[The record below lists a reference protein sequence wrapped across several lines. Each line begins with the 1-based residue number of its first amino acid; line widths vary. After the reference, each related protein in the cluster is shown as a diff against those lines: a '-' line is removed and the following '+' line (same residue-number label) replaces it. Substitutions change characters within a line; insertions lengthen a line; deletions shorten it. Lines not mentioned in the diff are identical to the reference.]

1 MLENPWIEYQNSLM
15 NVIKQSELAGK
26 SELEKAVG
34 PLAGITPEQERILR
48 EHFKNTVESNKELQ
62 NKAIRFDA
70 GKTDWSLVPWDSV
83 EEIVKVLEFGKVK
96 YAAWNWSSNGGFKYM
111 RVFNSTMRH
120 LLAWARGEDKDPE
133 SGLSHLSHAAC
144 NLLFIIYFVK
154 HKDKYSSND
163 DRNVWEKLLE
173 LNKPF

>member
-15 NVIKQSELAGK
+15 NVLKQPELAGK
-26 SELEKAVG
+26 SELEKVVG
-34 PLAGITPEQERILR
+34 PLPSLTSEQKRALQER
-48 EHFKNTVESNKELQ
+48 FQNTVESNKELQ

-154 HKDKYSSND
+154 HKDKYKDND
-163 DRNVWEKLLE
+163 DRALKN
-173 LNKPF
+173 

>member
-1 MLENPWIEYQNSLM
+1 MSENPWIEYQNSRM
-15 NVIKQSELAGK
+15 NVIKHPAAVQQI
-26 SELEKAVG
+26 ELEKVVG
-34 PLAGITPEQERILR
+34 PLACPSPELEKQLQDQVRRI
-48 EHFKNTVESNKELQ
+48 VESNRENAVLS
-62 NKAIRFDA
+62 NAAIKHDA

-133 SGLSHLSHAAC
+133 SGLSHIAHAGC
-144 NLLFIIYFVK
+144 NIFFLMHFIK
-154 HKDKYSSND
+154 NKDKFSSND
-163 DRNVWEKLLE
+163 DRNV
-173 LNKPF
+173 

>member
-15 NVIKQSELAGK
+15 NVIKQPELVNK
-26 SELEKAVG
+26 SELEKVAG
-34 PLAGITPEQERILR
+34 PLAGITPEQERIWR
-48 EHFKNTVESNKELQ
+48 EHFKNTVESNKESP

-163 DRNVWEKLLE
+163 DRNV
-173 LNKPF
+173 

>member
-1 MLENPWIEYQNSLM
+1 M
-15 NVIKQSELAGK
+15 NVIKQPHVYTDL
-26 SELEKAVG
+26 ELEKVVG
-34 PLAGITPEQERILR
+34 PLARPTPQQEKKLQEQ
-48 EHFKNTVESNKELQ
+48 FKNVVESNKELHAAV
-62 NKAIRFDA
+62 KFDA

-133 SGLSHLSHAAC
+133 SGLSHIAHAGC
-144 NLLFIIYFVK
+144 NIFFLMHFIK
-154 HKDKYSSND
+154 NKDKFSSND
-163 DRNVWEKLLE
+163 DRNV
-173 LNKPF
+173 

>member
-1 MLENPWIEYQNSLM
+1 MINQHWR
-15 NVIKQSELAGK
+15 QSHTDSDSQMGTRRPPEVYD
-26 SELEKAVG
+26 ELELQKVVG
-34 PLAGITPEQERILR
+34 PLVKLAPEQEQRLQ
-48 EHFKNTVESNKELQ
+48 EQFKNVASTNKELH
-62 NKAIRFDA
+62 NAIKYDA

-133 SGLSHLSHAAC
+133 SGLSHMAHVGC
-144 NLLFIIYFVK
+144 NVLFLLHFIK
-154 HKDKYSSND
+154 NKDKFSSND
-163 DRNVWEKLLE
+163 DRNV
-173 LNKPF
+173 

>member
-15 NVIKQSELAGK
+15 NVLKQPELISK
-26 SELEKAVG
+26 PELEKAVG
-34 PLAGITPEQERILR
+34 PLPSLTSEQKRALQER
-48 EHFKNTVESNKELQ
+48 FQNTVEANKELQ

-163 DRNVWEKLLE
+163 DRNV
-173 LNKPF
+173 

>member
-133 SGLSHLSHAAC
+133 SGLSHISHAAC
-144 NLLFIIYFVK
+144 NLLFILYFIK

-163 DRNVWEKLLE
+163 DRNV
-173 LNKPF
+173 

>member
-15 NVIKQSELAGK
+15 NVIKQPELAGK
-26 SELEKAVG
+26 PELEKVAG

-83 EEIVKVLEFGKVK
+83 EEIVKVLEFGKIK

-163 DRNVWEKLLE
+163 DRNV
-173 LNKPF
+173 

>member
-15 NVIKQSELAGK
+15 NVIKQPELAGK
-26 SELEKAVG
+26 RELEKVVG
-34 PLAGITPEQERILR
+34 PLASITPEQERILR

-144 NLLFIIYFVK
+144 NLLFILYFIK

-163 DRNVWEKLLE
+163 DRNV
-173 LNKPF
+173 

>member
-15 NVIKQSELAGK
+15 NVLKQPELAGRP
-26 SELEKAVG
+26 ELEKVAG
-34 PLAGITPEQERILR
+34 TLASITPEQERALQERFQITL
-48 EHFKNTVESNKELQ
+48 ESNKELQ

-70 GKTDWSLVPWDSV
+70 GKTDWSLVPWDFV
-83 EEIVKVLEFGKVK
+83 EEIVNVLEFGKVK
-96 YAAWNWSSNGGFKYM
+96 YAAWNWSRHGGFKYM

-154 HKDKYSSND
+154 HKDKYIDND
-163 DRNVWEKLLE
+163 DRNV
-173 LNKPF
+173 

>member
-15 NVIKQSELAGK
+15 DVIKQPELTGK
-26 SELEKAVG
+26 LDLEKVFG
-34 PLAGITPEQERILR
+34 TLDGTTPEQGPALQ
-48 EHFKNTVESNKELQ
+48 EHPKIMVEFNKELQ
-62 NKAIRFDA
+62 NKAIKYDA

-96 YAAWNWSSNGGFKYM
+96 YAAWNWSHNGGFKYM

-133 SGLSHLSHAAC
+133 SGLSHISHAAC
-144 NLLFIIYFVK
+144 NLLFILYFIK
-154 HKDKYSSND
+154 HKDKYKDND
-163 DRNVWEKLLE
+163 DRNV
-173 LNKPF
+173 

>member
-1 MLENPWIEYQNSLM
+1 MSENPWIEYQNSRM
-15 NVIKQSELAGK
+15 NVIKNPTAVQQI
-26 SELEKAVG
+26 ELEKVVG
-34 PLAGITPEQERILR
+34 PLAKPTPEQERQLQEQVRKI
-48 EHFKNTVESNKELQ
+48 VESNKELG
-62 NKAIRFDA
+62 KAAVKHDA

-133 SGLSHLSHAAC
+133 SGLSHIAHAGC
-144 NLLFIIYFVK
+144 NIFFLMHFIK
-154 HKDKYSSND
+154 NKDKFSSND
-163 DRNVWEKLLE
+163 DRNV
-173 LNKPF
+173 

>member
-1 MLENPWIEYQNSLM
+1 M
-15 NVIKQSELAGK
+15 NVIKQPELAGK
-26 SELEKAVG
+26 PELEKVVG
-34 PLAGITPEQERILR
+34 SLASITPEQERALQERFQITL
-48 EHFKNTVESNKELQ
+48 ESNKELQ

-144 NLLFIIYFVK
+144 NLLFILYFIK

-163 DRNVWEKLLE
+163 DRNV
-173 LNKPF
+173 